1 MQEAAARIDEPELM
15 ALVREGIGWDADRL
29 SFRAGCMPL
38 ASGHGWA
45 EPLPF
50 RQLAA
55 DDVEVVA
62 GVLLRE
68 GFVPQRLADDPADAA
83 HPLPLLAELPG
94 EALLETRLL
103 RDGADLVVL
112 VEIAR
117 PLSRPDAIEFF

>member
-1 MQEAAARIDEPELM
+1 MQAVLRIDEPELM

-29 SFRAGCMPL
+29 WFRAGCQPL

-45 EPLPF
+45 EPLPY

-55 DDVEVVA
+55 DDIEAVA
-62 GVLLRE
+62 GLLLQG
-68 GFVPQRLADDPADAA
+68 GFVPDRLFDHPADAA
-83 HPLPLLAELPG
+83 HALPLLAELPG
-94 EALLETRLL
+94 EAVLETQLA

-117 PLSRPDAIEFF
+117 ALPRAEAIEFF